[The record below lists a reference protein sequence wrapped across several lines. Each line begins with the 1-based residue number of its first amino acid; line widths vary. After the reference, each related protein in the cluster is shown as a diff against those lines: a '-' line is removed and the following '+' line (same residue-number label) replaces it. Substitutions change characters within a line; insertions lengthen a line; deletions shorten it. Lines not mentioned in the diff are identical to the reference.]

1 MLLQVAT
8 IVAVEPLRTD
18 LQLIMSMLVS
28 VKQGKLSYK
37 FVSIVLNVT
46 NLKLYKTSVVK
57 NTFIPKKNVWLTGVL
72 LLLPF
77 ITVDVEWS

>member
-72 LLLPF
+72 FATSLYY
-77 ITVDVEWS
+77 S